1 MEWLRVARNAIQSR
15 LADYPMGEIK
25 FNLMAMVQDRKS
37 YYTHLLESVL
47 GIDHNNHPNGGDDIA
62 ADYLLS
68 IREALQL
75 EEEKRHQW
83 QIEKE
88 RRQFNYLPFCVQLL
102 RSLAGCGKFE
112 QLVKE
117 ARRRQKNS
125 LEESRKRRRG

>member
-1 MEWLRVARNAIQSR
+1 MEWLRVARNAIQAR

-37 YYTHLLESVL
+37 YYTHLVESFPA
-47 GIDHNNHPNGGDDIA
+47 IDNNHNADVA
-62 ADYLLS
+62 ADNLLS
-68 IREALQL
+68 IREAIQL